1 MQTCHTLERRKSIHP
16 FEDFSH
22 KMLSFR
28 PLKNA
33 SENSSLKFIMGFEK
47 KFEGSKMLLK
57 LANLINKVL
66 LKSGLDFFGIEK
78 CCFVCQSL
86 EDSC

>member
-1 MQTCHTLERRKSIHP
+1 
-16 FEDFSH
+16 
-22 KMLSFR
+22 
-28 PLKNA
+28 
-33 SENSSLKFIMGFEK
+33 MGFEK
-47 KFEGSKMLLK
+47 KFQGSKMPLK

-86 EDSC
+86 EDSCWRTRAYNAWMKVNPFSWVNVCWVGKTLLEIQT